1 MMKQLPRISQAEWQ
15 VMKVFWTK
23 PLSTANDVIDALSD
37 DAEWKPATIKS
48 LINRLVKK
56 GALGFKQEGKVY
68 LYYPLVT
75 EEECLQAESKS
86 FLQRLYGGALK
97 PLLVNFLK
105 HEDLTKED
113 IEELKQ
119 ILNERKS

>member
-1 MMKQLPRISQAEWQ
+1 MKQLPRISQAEWQ

-23 PLSTANDVIDALSD
+23 SVTTANEVIDALSD
-37 DAEWKPATIKS
+37 DADWKPATIKS

-68 LYYPLVT
+68 VYFPQIS
-75 EEECLQAESKS
+75 EDECLQAESKS

-105 HEDLTKED
+105 HEDLTQED

>member
-1 MMKQLPRISQAEWQ
+1 MKQLPRISQAEWQ

>member
-1 MMKQLPRISQAEWQ
+1 MKDIPRISQAEWQ

-23 PLSTANDVIDALSD
+23 RLATANDVIDALSN
-37 DAEWKPATIKS
+37 DADWKPATVKS

-56 GALGFKQEGKVY
+56 GALGFKQAGKVY
-68 LYYPLVT
+68 DYFPLVS
-75 EEECLQAESKS
+75 EEECLNAESES

-105 HEDLTKED
+105 HEELSPED